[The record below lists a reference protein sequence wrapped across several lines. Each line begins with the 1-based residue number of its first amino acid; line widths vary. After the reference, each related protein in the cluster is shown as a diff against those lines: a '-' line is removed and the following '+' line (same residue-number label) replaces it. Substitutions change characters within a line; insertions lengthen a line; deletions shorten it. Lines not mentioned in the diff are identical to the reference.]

1 MARFS
6 RDDNVGIEERIEA
19 RKPASKRNTQKD
31 KRNKKKG
38 TAKSTITEKRYSVVG
53 SVITLAA
60 GQDNPANKLT
70 SDLIGATITITNPH
84 QLVDTNEYP
93 TSRYTLPTT
102 YSTKISNVINET
114 SFELAEP
121 YFVTDN
127 NGDKIPVSLKKA
139 TNNAS
144 ITYDT
149 FRTETENSVFQRSF
163 ANLTVGNLRTFSGDV
178 YKAKVYTRDAHSS
191 TDFEEIFDTFVVPE
205 NSLVNGSS
213 VNGFENIG
221 FFHTGSIVAN
231 NWVSSSTTSNEA
243 ATFVS
248 LDNTKLIDGLLIS
261 GSTNTLDKKVTFR
274 TSSSIDLEKDV
285 DYVLRFNSYF
295 FKSIGERKDKDDT
308 ISTANHASLKIF
320 ISGSAITGASG
331 EEDYFL
337 GEVDVPD
344 SSADQGEIKNVIGR
358 FTSAGSGSPKAW
370 IKFELNSGRFV
381 IQDVSLEPFNE
392 TNFNPSFFKALAPMP
407 RAVRRGDKY
416 DFLVEFY
423 DSNNNLAETTAQVN
437 GITFA
442 GPRQV
447 LADGLDAKLSGSL
460 LIGES
465 VEMYGTNP
473 AFIRSVGY
481 NGFDKTTDSSS
492 DRERNG
498 GFLLWSGSIG
508 NGAAGGN
515 RISASEAY
523 NGVGL
528 EIVDAS
534 AAAKAD
540 HRFFQFASNYKNT
553 GNSRFRVQTNEFLL
567 GVSGSTKNYISGSNG
582 NLEISSSNFTLSS
595 SGQVILTGTITAAA
609 GGTIG
614 GFTIGST
621 AISIGNTS
629 SDNNFVSIDSG
640 NRKIRIG
647 QKTSLT
653 DNKNG
658 IHIGADGIALGQDSP
673 FKVEDDGTLTA
684 SQGTIGGF
692 TITSTE
698 LFSLDSGTPDSS
710 PNNGITID
718 TTGGSNSKAVIKV
731 FDGTTENAALGN
743 FASNKFGIKAI
754 EGEIGGF
761 EINSTEIK
769 TSDFAPGVKGLRLT
783 SADNGKLEVEEAVI
797 RGTLRTTVFEK
808 ESVNAVGGQ
817 LLIANSTTITGSQQV
832 GTGDTKIQVANA
844 SGFVADEF
852 IIAKKFN
859 ASGFTTEIMKITNVS
874 RVDASSDTNFSG
886 SITVLRAQGTS
897 DPGTNS
903 PQGVPDEQ
911 VLLGK
916 TGGSGASAQT
926 YEPGQVLVSTGKNN
940 TGFIKLNANPN
951 DTDTPYMDIVER
963 NGTGVYDMDLKARI
977 GDLSGI
983 SDTINGQ
990 AVSGFGLYTD
1000 NAFLKGGIV
1009 ASYGSIGAFNI
1020 SSTGLNSDSGEFQV
1034 TGSTGQITGS
1044 KVLFDGGKVG
1054 NFNMDSTTLFS
1065 DSKEFVITGSTGQ
1078 ITGSNVLFSGGKV
1091 GGWEI
1096 GSSTLTGGV
1105 VTLNSAGSIK
1115 VGSLANASTT
1125 ATTNSGFFV
1134 DADGNLLIKA
1144 DDNDNNYIKFDVDGG
1159 TSALQIKTA
1168 EFSVVGGNATFSGN
1182 LSAAGGTFAG
1192 QLTIGGS
1199 DIDLTSGDLKT
1210 ALSLNNVDNTDD
1222 QGTTQGG
1229 LIDGVTI
1236 TGGGITVG
1244 SGGVIKSSGKDSV
1257 TDTTAG
1263 FFLGRAGSSYD
1274 FAVGDANN
1282 NIKFDGDAG
1291 DFQISSSKFGLNAV
1305 SSNIGI
1311 NMNSLDATIIAQ
1323 SGSKDTAVKV
1333 FAAAGTHGGGGAL
1346 QVSQS
1351 GIPLLKAGGAETQ
1364 IFSSLENM
1372 SMGSLPLQVEDQV
1385 FDVSDDAAV
1394 ASASTQL
1401 GSTIVLL
1408 SDRPSFAEV
1417 ENIQDAVAADTGI
1430 PTVRMA
1436 TAIVQS
1442 HFSASKVNA
1451 AQSLFLKN
1459 TRDGSTKN
1467 TKFKVFLQDN
1477 KASGSVKNIPVGL
1490 DVRKTYG
1497 SATAEFGSADFVHQT
1512 FAFNSVHTSNN
1523 ANTAFKASSNNSGS
1537 AIFHLQ
1543 ETLIESANDKF
1554 QDGAFCLM
1562 RLDAD
1567 TSDLQKREHRQEFV
1581 FLEMRESTGSSADSS
1596 ANGPATQNRVFQVQS
1611 SGSVVANGNITAF
1624 GSTFMN
1630 VSDERL
1636 KENVYDVSGSLNK
1649 ILELRPTHFTWKENK
1664 KQDVGFIAQEVEEI
1678 IPEVIETS
1686 KGFLDTEGH
1695 QENEIKDMK
1704 TIAYPKLIPYLV
1716 DTIQVM
1722 EKRIK
1727 ELEKKV
1733 K

>member
-1 MARFS
+1 MPRFS
-6 RDDNVGIEERIEA
+6 REENVGREERIEA
-19 RKPASKRNTQKD
+19 RKPSSKRNTQRD

-38 TAKSTITEKRYSVVG
+38 GSKQPTEKRYSIVG
-53 SVITLAA
+53 SVVSLAA

-102 YSTKISNVINET
+102 YSTKISNIINET

-121 YFVTDN
+121 YFVTDR
-127 NGDKIPVSLKKA
+127 NGNKIPVSLKKA

-149 FRTETENSVFQRSF
+149 FQTQTENNVFQRSF

-191 TDFEEIFDTFVVPE
+191 TDFQEIFDTFVVPE
-205 NSLVNGSS
+205 NSLVNNSS
-213 VNGFENIG
+213 INGFENIG
-221 FFHTGSIVAN
+221 FFHTGSIIAE

-248 LDNTKLIDGLLIS
+248 LDNSKLIDGLLIS
-261 GSTNTLDKKVTFR
+261 GSTNTLSKKVTFR
-274 TSSSIDLEKDV
+274 TKNSVDLEKDV

-320 ISGSAITGASG
+320 ISGSAITGANG
-331 EEDYFL
+331 EEDFFL

-344 SSADQGEIKNVIGR
+344 SAADQGEIKDVIGR

-381 IQDVSLEPFNE
+381 IQDVALEPFNE

-407 RAVRRGDKY
+407 GAVRRGDKY

-447 LADGLDAKLSGSL
+447 IADGLDAKLSGSL

-473 AFIRSVGY
+473 AFLRSVGY
-481 NGFDKTTDSSS
+481 NGFDKTTDSTS
-492 DRERNG
+492 DRERTG

-553 GNSRFRVQTNEFLL
+553 GNSRFRVQTDEFLL

-614 GFTIGST
+614 GFSIGST

-629 SDNNFVSIDSG
+629 SDDNFVSIDSG
-640 NRKIRIG
+640 NRKFRIG

-653 DNKNG
+653 DNKTG
-658 IHIGADGIALGQDSP
+658 IHIGADGIALGASSV

-718 TTGGSNSKAVIKV
+718 TTGGSNSKAVIRV

-769 TSDFAPGVKGLRLT
+769 TSDFAPGVKGLRLS

-963 NGTGVYDMDLKARI
+963 NGTGVYDMDLKVRL

-983 SDTINGQ
+983 SDTINGTE
-990 AVSGFGLYTD
+990 VSGFGLYTD

-1009 ASYGSIGAFNI
+1009 ATYGQIGGFTITGSSAEDAIFSSNKNLVI
-1020 SSTGLNSDSGEFQV
+1020 SGSGQI
-1034 TGSTGQITGS
+1034 TGSTVLFTGGKIAGFNLLQTSQESSMFDDNKTLILSGSSGEITGS
-1044 KVLFDGGKVG
+1044 KVLF
-1054 NFNMDSTTLFS
+1054 
-1065 DSKEFVITGSTGQ
+1065 
-1078 ITGSNVLFSGGKV
+1078 SGGKIAAWNISGNNFSSIGDGGIRLNGNGDNAEISINSHTFGNEGIQLGYNSGAPRFYV
-1091 GGWEI
+1091 GDGANNFLKYTTSDGVDI
-1096 GSSTLTGGV
+1096 KTTSLDISTAGLSISGRSSTAASNTISLGTITSDSDTSGAGV
-1105 VTLNSAGSIK
+1105 FMDGDGHFRVIGNS
-1115 VGSLANASTT
+1115 
-1125 ATTNSGFFV
+1125 TNQ
-1134 DADGNLLIKA
+1134 LI
-1144 DDNDNNYIKFDVDGG
+1144 VDGG
-1159 TSALQIKTA
+1159 SMTLKTD
-1168 EFSVVGGNATFSGN
+1168 TFDLDAVSGN
-1182 LSAAGGTFAG
+1182 
-1192 QLTIGGS
+1192 IGVNV
-1199 DIDLTSGDLKT
+1199 DSGD
-1210 ALSLNNVDNTDD
+1210 SLIQV
-1222 QGTTQGG
+1222 
-1229 LIDGVTI
+1229 
-1236 TGGGITVG
+1236 
-1244 SGGVIKSSGKDSV
+1244 
-1257 TDTTAG
+1257 
-1263 FFLGRAGSSYD
+1263 
-1274 FAVGDANN
+1274 
-1282 NIKFDGDAG
+1282 
-1291 DFQISSSKFGLNAV
+1291 
-1305 SSNIGI
+1305 
-1311 NMNSLDATIIAQ
+1311 Q
-1323 SGSKDTAVKV
+1323 SGSKDTAVKL

-1372 SMGSLPLQVEDQV
+1372 SMGSLPIQQEDQV
-1385 FDVSDDAAV
+1385 FDVSDAAAV
-1394 ASASTQL
+1394 ASSNTAL
-1401 GSTIVLL
+1401 GATIVPL

-1417 ENIQDAVAADTGI
+1417 ENIQDAVSSTVGI

-1436 TAIVQS
+1436 TAVVQA
-1442 HFSASKVNA
+1442 HLSASKINA
-1451 AQSLFLKN
+1451 GQSLFLKN

-1467 TKFKVFLQDN
+1467 TKFKVFLQDT
-1477 KASGSVKNIPVGL
+1477 KASGSVENIPVGF
-1490 DVRKTYG
+1490 DIRKTYG

-1596 ANGPATQNRVFQVQS
+1596 ANGPATKNRVFQVQS

>member
-1 MARFS
+1 
-6 RDDNVGIEERIEA
+6 
-19 RKPASKRNTQKD
+19 
-31 KRNKKKG
+31 
-38 TAKSTITEKRYSVVG
+38 
-53 SVITLAA
+53 
-60 GQDNPANKLT
+60 
-70 SDLIGATITITNPH
+70 
-84 QLVDTNEYP
+84 
-93 TSRYTLPTT
+93 
-102 YSTKISNVINET
+102 
-114 SFELAEP
+114 
-121 YFVTDN
+121 
-127 NGDKIPVSLKKA
+127 
-139 TNNAS
+139 
-144 ITYDT
+144 
-149 FRTETENSVFQRSF
+149 
-163 ANLTVGNLRTFSGDV
+163 
-178 YKAKVYTRDAHSS
+178 
-191 TDFEEIFDTFVVPE
+191 
-205 NSLVNGSS
+205 
-213 VNGFENIG
+213 
-221 FFHTGSIVAN
+221 
-231 NWVSSSTTSNEA
+231 
-243 ATFVS
+243 
-248 LDNTKLIDGLLIS
+248 
-261 GSTNTLDKKVTFR
+261 
-274 TSSSIDLEKDV
+274 
-285 DYVLRFNSYF
+285 
-295 FKSIGERKDKDDT
+295 
-308 ISTANHASLKIF
+308 
-320 ISGSAITGASG
+320 
-331 EEDYFL
+331 
-337 GEVDVPD
+337 
-344 SSADQGEIKNVIGR
+344 
-358 FTSAGSGSPKAW
+358 
-370 IKFELNSGRFV
+370 
-381 IQDVSLEPFNE
+381 
-392 TNFNPSFFKALAPMP
+392 
-407 RAVRRGDKY
+407 
-416 DFLVEFY
+416 
-423 DSNNNLAETTAQVN
+423 
-437 GITFA
+437 
-442 GPRQV
+442 
-447 LADGLDAKLSGSL
+447 L

-473 AFIRSVGY
+473 AFLRSVGY
-481 NGFDKTTDSSS
+481 NGFDKTTDSTS

-629 SDNNFVSIDSG
+629 SDDNFVSIDSG
-640 NRKIRIG
+640 NRKFRIG

-653 DNKNG
+653 DNKTG
-658 IHIGADGIALGQDSP
+658 IHIGADGIALGASSV

-718 TTGGSNSKAVIKV
+718 TTGGSNSKAVIRV

-963 NGTGVYDMDLKARI
+963 NGTGVYDMDLKVRL

-983 SDTINGQ
+983 SDTINGT

-1009 ASYGSIGAFNI
+1009 ATYGQIGGFTI
-1020 SSTGLNSDSGEFQV
+1020 
-1034 TGSTGQITGS
+1034 TGSSAEDAIFSSNKNLVISGSGQITGS
-1044 KVLFDGGKVG
+1044 TVLF
-1054 NFNMDSTTLFS
+1054 T
-1065 DSKEFVITGSTGQ
+1065 
-1078 ITGSNVLFSGGKV
+1078 GGKV
-1091 GGWEI
+1091 GGFTI
-1096 GSSTLTGGV
+1096 
-1105 VTLNSAGSIK
+1105 
-1115 VGSLANASTT
+1115 
-1125 ATTNSGFFV
+1125 
-1134 DADGNLLIKA
+1134 DADEIKSTNLLL
-1144 DDNDNNYIKFDVDGG
+1144 DSNNEK
-1159 TSALQIKTA
+1159 
-1168 EFSVVGGNATFSGN
+1168 
-1182 LSAAGGTFAG
+1182 
-1192 QLTIGGS
+1192 
-1199 DIDLTSGDLKT
+1199 
-1210 ALSLNNVDNTDD
+1210 
-1222 QGTTQGG
+1222 
-1229 LIDGVTI
+1229 
-1236 TGGGITVG
+1236 ITVG
-1244 SGGVIKSSGKDSV
+1244 SSNAVTIQGGGTDNFITMGKTTFGQSSTVGAILGMDATVPTLELFKDVDNQFIFNNSGIDIKSTSFDLNAGSGKLVIDSS
-1257 TDTTAG
+1257 TPSIALTHADAT
-1263 FFLGRAGSSYD
+1263 
-1274 FAVGDANN
+1274 FAVGTITSDSDTSGAGVFMDGGGHFRVIGNATN
-1282 NIKFDGDAG
+1282 QLIVDGGSMTIKTDTFDLD
-1291 DFQISSSKFGLNAV
+1291 AV
-1305 SSNIGI
+1305 SGNIGLQ
-1311 NMNSLDATIIAQ
+1311 MDSSDALILAQ
-1323 SGSKDTAVKV
+1323 SGSKDTAVKL

-1351 GIPLLKAGGAETQ
+1351 GIPLFKAGGAETQ

-1372 SMGSLPLQVEDQV
+1372 SMGSLPLQQEDQV

-1401 GSTIVLL
+1401 GSSIVLL

-1467 TKFKVFLQDN
+1467 TKFKVFLDDG
-1477 KASGSVKNIPVGL
+1477 KASGSVKNIPVGF
-1490 DVRKTYG
+1490 DIRKTYG

-1567 TSDLQKREHRQEFV
+1567 TSDLQQREHRTEFV
-1581 FLEMRESTGSSADSS
+1581 FLEMRESTGSSGATTAD
-1596 ANGPATQNRVFQVQS
+1596 GPATKNRVFQVQA

-1664 KQDVGFIAQEVEEI
+1664 KQDVGFIAQEVEQI

>member
-1 MARFS
+1 MPRFS
-6 RDDNVGIEERIEA
+6 REENVGREERIEA
-19 RKPASKRNTQKD
+19 RKPSSKRNTQRD

-38 TAKSTITEKRYSVVG
+38 GSKQPTEKRYSIVG
-53 SVITLAA
+53 SVVSLAA

-102 YSTKISNVINET
+102 YSTKISNIINET

-121 YFVTDN
+121 YFVTDR
-127 NGDKIPVSLKKA
+127 NGNKIPVSLKKA

-149 FRTETENSVFQRSF
+149 FQTQTENNVFQRSF

-191 TDFEEIFDTFVVPE
+191 TDFQEIFDTFVVPE
-205 NSLVNGSS
+205 NSLVNNNSI
-213 VNGFENIG
+213 NGFENIG
-221 FFHTGSIVAN
+221 FFHTGSIIAE

-248 LDNTKLIDGLLIS
+248 LDNSKLIDGLLIS
-261 GSTNTLDKKVTFR
+261 GSTNTLSKKVTFR
-274 TSSSIDLEKDV
+274 TKNSVDLEKDV

-320 ISGSAITGASG
+320 ISGSAITGANG
-331 EEDYFL
+331 EEDFFL

-344 SSADQGEIKNVIGR
+344 SAADQGEIKDVIGR

-407 RAVRRGDKY
+407 GAVRRGDKY

-442 GPRQV
+442 GPRQII
-447 LADGLDAKLSGSL
+447 ADGLDAKLTGSL

-473 AFIRSVGY
+473 AFLRSVGY
-481 NGFDKTTDSSS
+481 KGFDNSIS
-492 DRERNG
+492 DGTG
-498 GFLLWSGSIG
+498 GFLLFSGSIG

-523 NGVGL
+523 DGVGL
-528 EIVDAS
+528 EIVDAHG
-534 AAAKAD
+534 ATN
-540 HRFFQFASNYKNT
+540 RFMKFRTNPST
-553 GNSRFRVQTNEFLL
+553 FRVQTDEFFL
-567 GVSGSTKNYISGSNG
+567 GGTSQFVSGSQGKI
-582 NLEISSSNFTLSS
+582 EISSSNFHLQND
-595 SGQVILTGTITAAA
+595 GDVVMQGTITAKA

-614 GFTIGST
+614 GFTIGSSSLSVGSVFQLSSSQNT
-621 AISIGNTS
+621 ADPASFISS
-629 SDNNFVSIDSG
+629 S
-640 NRKIRIG
+640 
-647 QKTSLT
+647 
-653 DNKNG
+653 
-658 IHIGADGIALGQDSP
+658 A
-673 FKVEDDGTLTA
+673 FKVSAGGKVTG
-684 SQGTIGGF
+684 SQVLFTGGTIGGF
-692 TITSTE
+692 TLSSTA
-698 LFSLDSGTPDSS
+698 L
-710 PNNGITID
+710 
-718 TTGGSNSKAVIKV
+718 TGGSGATTVALTP
-731 FDGTTENAALGN
+731 GTGIHMGNAS
-743 FASNKFGIKAI
+743 FASAPFNVSNAGAIQAQKGI
-754 EGEIGGF
+754 IGGF
-761 EINSTEIK
+761 TINSSSIESTNFI
-769 TSDFAPGVKGLRLT
+769 SNLRGIRLST
-783 SADNGKLEVEEAVI
+783 LGNGTLEAENAKI
-797 RGTLRTTVFEK
+797 RGTLSTTVFEK
-808 ESVNAVGGQ
+808 ETVNAVGGQ
-817 LLIANSTTITGSQQV
+817 LLVANSTTITGSLPVSASQTTMSV
-832 GTGDTKIQVANA
+832 KNV
-844 SGFVADEF
+844 SGFADDE
-852 IIAKKFN
+852 IIMIKKVSN
-859 ASGFTTEIMKITNVS
+859 TGFTTEYVKVNSSS
-874 RVDASSDTNFSG
+874 RDFNTSDTNFAGKIMVSRNIASG
-886 SITVLRAQGTS
+886 SNTDSVNVMEFDSGSTAQS
-897 DPGTNS
+897 Y
-903 PQGVPDEQ
+903 Q
-911 VLLGK
+911 
-916 TGGSGASAQT
+916 
-926 YEPGQVLVSTGKNN
+926 PGQVLVSTGKIN
-940 TGFIKLNANPN
+940 TGYIRLNANPN
-951 DTDTPYMDIVER
+951 DIDTPYIDIVER
-963 NGTGVYDMDLKARI
+963 TGSAVYDMDLKVRL
-977 GDLSGI
+977 GDLGGI

-1020 SSTGLNSDSGEFQV
+1020 SSTGLSSDSGEFQV

-1044 KVLFDGGKVG
+1044 KVLF
-1054 NFNMDSTTLFS
+1054 
-1065 DSKEFVITGSTGQ
+1065 
-1078 ITGSNVLFSGGKV
+1078 SGGKV
-1091 GGWEI
+1091 GGWDI

-1134 DADGNLLIKA
+1134 DSDGNLLIKA

-1168 EFSVVGGNATFSGN
+1168 EFSVVGGNATFSGD

-1199 DIDLTSGDLKT
+1199 DIDLTSSDLKT

-1236 TGGGITVG
+1236 TGGGITIG

-1282 NIKFDGDAG
+1282 NIKFDGDAA
-1291 DFQISSSKFGLNAV
+1291 DLQITSSKFGLDAV
-1305 SSNIGI
+1305 SGNVGI
-1311 NMNSLDATIIAQ
+1311 NMNSLNASIIAQ
-1323 SGSKDTAVKV
+1323 SGSNDTAVKLIGV
-1333 FAAAGTHGGGGAL
+1333 AGARKGGAL

-1351 GIPLLKAGGAETQ
+1351 GIPLIQVGGGETQ
-1364 IFSSLENM
+1364 IFASIDNM
-1372 SMGSLPLQVEDQV
+1372 TMASLPIQQEDQV

-1394 ASASTQL
+1394 ASANTQL
-1401 GSTIVLL
+1401 GSTIVRLA
-1408 SDRPSFAEV
+1408 DRPSFEEV
-1417 ENIQDAVAADTGI
+1417 ENIQDAVSSTVGI

-1436 TAIVQS
+1436 TAVVQS
-1442 HFSASKVNA
+1442 HLSASKINA
-1451 AQSLFLKN
+1451 GQSLFLKN
-1459 TRDGSTKN
+1459 TKVGSTKN
-1467 TKFKVFLQDN
+1467 TKFKVVLTDTG
-1477 KASGSVKNIPVGL
+1477 ASGSIQNIPVGF
-1490 DVRKTYG
+1490 DVQKT
-1497 SATAEFGSADFVHQT
+1497 FGANNFGASDFVHQT
-1512 FAFNSVHTSNN
+1512 FAFNSTHTSNN

-1537 AIFHLQ
+1537 AIFQLQ

-1567 TSDLQKREHRQEFV
+1567 TSDLQQREHRTEFV
-1581 FLEMRESTGSSADSS
+1581 FLEMRESTGSSGATT
-1596 ANGPATQNRVFQVQS
+1596 ANGPATKNRVFQVQA

-1664 KQDVGFIAQEVEEI
+1664 KQDVGFIAQEVEQI